1 MAGWSPAASPGLASA
16 AAHLSVQ
23 MTADLGT
30 EQRLAIARTQHS
42 GTHHGHEDRD
52 TVAHT
57 LMPSGDLQQTTRQNL
72 IGHQLRN
79 VNKRKHANMKTLET

>member
-42 GTHHGHEDRD
+42 GTMATRTG
-52 TVAHT
+52 TQWPT
-57 LMPSGDLQQTTRQNL
+57 L
-72 IGHQLRN
+72 
-79 VNKRKHANMKTLET
+79 

>member
-30 EQRLAIARTQHS
+30 EQRLARTQHS
-42 GTHHGHEDRD
+42 GTMATRSG
-52 TVAHT
+52 TQWPT
-57 LMPSGDLQQTTRQNL
+57 L
-72 IGHQLRN
+72 
-79 VNKRKHANMKTLET
+79 